1 MKIHRIIKN
10 ILIITAFIV
19 IIVLIPCLLDFYVF
33 GNDVKSNATN
43 SELVSFLGSY
53 SGGVATLIALIG
65 TVLYTNYCNKK
76 EEKNNYVRDR
86 ENRRI
91 QIQPLLD
98 KRIDIAKSGR
108 DVFNA
113 NDRSFVIKD
122 DTVVEMRFNLTNE
135 DIEKMH
141 ICTEKYY
148 YLKYTVINVGAG
160 NAVRMKILL
169 NNYEVPYTILKNET
183 INLFLLFNMSN
194 KNKKQMKIVFD
205 YWDVGSIGHYQ
216 QIDTLLLEYEEED
229 GDTDWTTKPEPISIP
244 EQLNSI

>member
-1 MKIHRIIKN
+1 
-10 ILIITAFIV
+10 
-19 IIVLIPCLLDFYVF
+19 
-33 GNDVKSNATN
+33 
-43 SELVSFLGSY
+43 
-53 SGGVATLIALIG
+53 
-65 TVLYTNYCNKK
+65 
-76 EEKNNYVRDR
+76 
-86 ENRRI
+86 
-91 QIQPLLD
+91 
-98 KRIDIAKSGR
+98 
-108 DVFNA
+108 
-113 NDRSFVIKD
+113 
-122 DTVVEMRFNLTNE
+122 
-135 DIEKMH
+135 
-141 ICTEKYY
+141 
-148 YLKYTVINVGAG
+148 AG